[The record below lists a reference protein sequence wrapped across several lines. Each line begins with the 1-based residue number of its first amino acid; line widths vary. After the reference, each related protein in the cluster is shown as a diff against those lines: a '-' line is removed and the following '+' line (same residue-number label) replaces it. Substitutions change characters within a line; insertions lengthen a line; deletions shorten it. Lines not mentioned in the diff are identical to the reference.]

1 MIEFKDF
8 SFKYKDGEKNAL
20 NGINLNI
27 KRGDF
32 VGVIGNSGAGKS
44 TFTYAVNGVVPHHF
58 EGDFYGEVLVN
69 GRDTVESSP
78 SELALSVG
86 SVFQDIDGQMVA
98 SVVEDELLFGLEN
111 FGVPH
116 EEIEKRISDIL
127 KMVGIEELR
136 HRNISTLSGGQKQ
149 KVAISAVVALMPDI
163 LVLDEPTAEL
173 DPQSSQQIFSML
185 RMLNEKMGI
194 TVIVVEQKIML
205 LSEFSKRLL
214 IFNEGSIF
222 LDGSPQEVLKDT
234 SRLMDIG
241 VNCPR
246 VASLAN
252 CLTERKLY
260 EGRVP
265 VNIEEAEAMVGNVI
279 KGNTRLGGFIV
290 D

>member
-1 MIEFKDF
+1 MIEFKNF
-8 SFKYKDGEKNAL
+8 SFKYKNGEKNAL
-20 NGINLNI
+20 SGINLKIN
-27 KRGDF
+27 KGDF

-44 TFTYAVNGVVPHHF
+44 TFTYAVNGVIPHHF
-58 EGDFYGEVLVN
+58 EGDFFGEVIVK
-69 GRDTVESSP
+69 GIDTVESSL

-86 SVFQDIDGQMVA
+86 SVFQDIDGQMVS

-116 EEIEKRISDIL
+116 EEIEARITDIL
-127 KMVGIEELR
+127 EMVGIEDLR
-136 HRNISTLSGGQKQ
+136 YRNISTLSGGQKQ
-149 KVAISAVVALMPDI
+149 KVAICAVVSLMPDI

-173 DPQSSQQIFSML
+173 DPQSSHQIFSML

-194 TVIVVEQKIML
+194 TIIVVEQKIML

-214 IFNEGSIF
+214 IFNEGSIY

-234 SRLMDIG
+234 YKLQDIG

-252 CLTERKLY
+252 ALAERKLY
-260 EGRVP
+260 EGEVP
-265 VNIEEAEAMVGNVI
+265 VNIDDAEVMVRNII
-279 KGNTRLGGFIV
+279 K
-290 D
+290 

>member
-1 MIEFKDF
+1 MIEFKNF
-8 SFKYKDGEKNAL
+8 SFKYKNGEKNAL
-20 NGINLNI
+20 SGINIRIN
-27 KRGDF
+27 KGDF

-44 TFTYAVNGVVPHHF
+44 TFTYAINGVIPHHF
-58 EGDFYGEVLVN
+58 EGDFFGEVIVK
-69 GRDTVESSP
+69 GKDTVESSP

-86 SVFQDIDGQMVA
+86 SVFQDIDGQMVS

-116 EEIEKRISDIL
+116 EEIGSRVSDIL
-127 KMVGIEELR
+127 KMVGIEDLR
-136 HRNISTLSGGQKQ
+136 YRNISTLSGGQKQ
-149 KVAISAVVALMPDI
+149 KVAICAVVSLMPDI

-173 DPQSSQQIFSML
+173 DPQSSYQIFSML

-194 TVIVVEQKIML
+194 TIIVVEQKIML

-214 IFNEGSIF
+214 IFNDGSIY

-234 SRLMDIG
+234 SKLQDIG

-252 CLTERKLY
+252 VLTERQLY
-260 EGRVP
+260 EGEVP
-265 VNIEEAEAMVGNVI
+265 VNIDDAEVMVKNI
-279 KGNTRLGGFIV
+279 IR
-290 D
+290 

>member
-1 MIEFKDF
+1 MIEFKKF
-8 SFKYKDGEKNAL
+8 SFKYKNGEKNAL
-20 NGINLNI
+20 SGINIRIN
-27 KRGDF
+27 KGDF

-44 TFTYAVNGVVPHHF
+44 TFTYAINGVIPHHF
-58 EGDFYGEVLVN
+58 EGDFFGEVIVKGN
-69 GRDTVESSP
+69 DTVESSP

-86 SVFQDIDGQMVA
+86 SVFQDIDGQMVS

-116 EEIEKRISDIL
+116 EKIGSRISDIL
-127 KMVGIEELR
+127 KMVGIEDLR
-136 HRNISTLSGGQKQ
+136 YRNISTLSGGQKQ
-149 KVAISAVVALMPDI
+149 KVAICAVVSLMPDI

-173 DPQSSQQIFSML
+173 DPQSSYQIFSML

-194 TVIVVEQKIML
+194 TIIVVEQKIML

-214 IFNEGSIF
+214 IFNDGSIY

-234 SRLMDIG
+234 SKLQDIG

-252 CLTERKLY
+252 VLTERQLY
-260 EGRVP
+260 EGEVP
-265 VNIEEAEAMVGNVI
+265 VNIDDAEVMVKNI
-279 KGNTRLGGFIV
+279 IR
-290 D
+290 